1 MDLFETHILGV
12 PLSELRNGLRKL
24 DNAKAAMR
32 IEIDE
37 QTSKLLNPLL
47 SDDMLRD
54 IESKIIRMLNRVD
67 DYSMA
72 IRMAE
77 RYIDD
82 TLGRGHLIGADS

>member
-1 MDLFETHILGV
+1 MDLFETQILNV
-12 PLSELRNGLRKL
+12 PPSKVRNGLCKL
-24 DNAKAAMR
+24 RNAKAVMR

-37 QTSKLLNPLL
+37 QTNKLVNPLL

-54 IESKIIRMLNRVD
+54 IESLIIRMLNRVD

-82 TLGRGHLIGADS
+82 TLGRGNFIESDR